1 MLENEINQQI
11 DQMNMM
17 KNEIR
22 NNSRINNI
30 NYTNP
35 DNAHIIQNRPYY

>member
-30 NYTNP
+30 NYTK
-35 DNAHIIQNRPYY
+35 DNAHIIQNKPYY